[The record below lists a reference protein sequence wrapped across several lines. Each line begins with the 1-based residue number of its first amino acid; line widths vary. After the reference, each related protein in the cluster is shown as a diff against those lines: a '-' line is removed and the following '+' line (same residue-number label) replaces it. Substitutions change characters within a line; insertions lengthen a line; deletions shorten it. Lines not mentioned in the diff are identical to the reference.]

1 MGATFEAA
9 AWANNEGPATT
20 TREVADRRP
29 LYIPGDAV
37 CIAWRS
43 RKREEAK
50 GGDNGIYVTV
60 EMNHLF
66 ASNCCDSARSCDTGC
81 FKKRLSLFS

>member
-1 MGATFEAA
+1 MKNTGQMEEAVVLEA
-9 AWANNEGPATT
+9 
-20 TREVADRRP
+20 

-50 GGDNGIYVTV
+50 GDNGIYVD
-60 EMNHLF
+60 
-66 ASNCCDSARSCDTGC
+66 C
-81 FKKRLSLFS
+81 

>member
-1 MGATFEAA
+1 MKEAA
-9 AWANNEGPATT
+9 VLEA
-20 TREVADRRP
+20 

-50 GGDNGIYVTV
+50 GDNGIYVIV
-60 EMNHLF
+60 EMNHLSTRLRF
-66 ASNCCDSARSCDTGC
+66 NLLFRCDTSKC
-81 FKKRLSLFS
+81 FEASI

>member
-1 MGATFEAA
+1 MEEAA
-9 AWANNEGPATT
+9 VLEA
-20 TREVADRRP
+20 

-50 GGDNGIYVTV
+50 GYNGIYVD
-60 EMNHLF
+60 
-66 ASNCCDSARSCDTGC
+66 C
-81 FKKRLSLFS
+81 